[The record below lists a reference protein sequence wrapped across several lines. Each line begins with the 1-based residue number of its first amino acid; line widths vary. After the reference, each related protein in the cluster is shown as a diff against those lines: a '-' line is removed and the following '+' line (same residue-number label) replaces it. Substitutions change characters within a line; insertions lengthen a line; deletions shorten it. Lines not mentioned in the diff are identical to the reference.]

1 MGAVKKSPKPH
12 TTPRWARSFEHR
24 DFRFL
29 WVSIIMQSAAMG
41 MNWVVTGWLVFEIS
55 GSPFMVGVSSALGM
69 APFFFLGLVSG
80 AVADRVDRNVL
91 LRLVT
96 LGGAA
101 TSGLTGVVLVSE
113 VADLW
118 HVLALTAA
126 TGCMTAFMMT
136 TRQSLTY
143 DIVGSRLALN
153 GMALNSV
160 GMQVGLVVGSLVS
173 GLIIE
178 AFGAGGQYLLIA
190 LAYMASAGFMVFIR
204 PASSRGRGGPR
215 KSIAHILREYVE
227 TMRRNRVLVTLMAL
241 AAVTELFGFTHMS
254 LLPVIAKDVLGMGA
268 VGLGVMT
275 AARQIGGIAGLLALS
290 GVGDFRSKGLLTFT
304 LMVTFGASLMALVAS
319 TNVVYYVA
327 VLTLA
332 NVCAMSAD
340 TLYMTLMQ
348 DNVPD
353 DQRGRAMGAWTL
365 SIGVAPV
372 GHLGLGALAGAI
384 GVPWTLFTS
393 GSVLV
398 LAGLATAV
406 GLPDI
411 RRLE

>member
-1 MGAVKKSPKPH
+1 MKGAPLQRSLPM
-12 TTPRWARSFEHR
+12 WSRSFGYR

-29 WVSIIMQSAAMG
+29 WVSILLQSAAMG

-55 GSPFMVGVSSALGM
+55 DSAFMVGVSSALGM

-80 AVADRVDRNVL
+80 AAADRLDRNML

-101 TSGLTGVVLVSE
+101 TSGLTGVVLIVG

-118 HVLALTAA
+118 HILALTAA

-160 GMQVGLVVGSLVS
+160 GMQTGLVIGSFVS
-173 GLIIE
+173 GLLIAE
-178 AFGAGGQYLLIA
+178 FGAGGQYMFIG
-190 LAYMASAGFMVFIR
+190 LAYVASIGFLMFIR
-204 PASSRGRGGPR
+204 PSSMRVDSRSQ
-215 KSIAHILREYVE
+215 KSIGRILIEYVE
-227 TMRRNRVLVTLMAL
+227 TMRRNRILVTLMAL
-241 AAVTELFGFTHMS
+241 AGVTEVFGFTHMS
-254 LLPVIAKDVLGMGA
+254 LLPVIAKDVLGIGA

-275 AARQIGGIAGLLALS
+275 AARQIGGIGGLLALS
-290 GVGDFRSKGLLTFT
+290 SIGDFRRKGLLMFT
-304 LMVTFGASLMALVAS
+304 IVVTFGVSLMALVLSDNIVHYMAM
-319 TNVVYYVA
+319 
-327 VLTLA
+327 LTLA
-332 NVCAMSAD
+332 NMCAMSVD
-340 TLYMTLMQ
+340 TLNMTLMQ
-348 DNVPD
+348 ENVPD

-372 GHLGLGALAGAI
+372 GHLGLGALAGVVGA
-384 GVPWTLFTS
+384 PWTLFAS

-398 LAGLATAV
+398 VAGLGSAI
-406 GLPDI
+406 GLPRI